1 MQIALNPSPFNEKL
15 DAEDMKKNSIFLLNE
30 VEGFQLTGEKETAAI
45 IAKLRFLFPHAR
57 FMLTLGKDGAVYVDE
72 KQQVFQPIF
81 KVKAVDT
88 TAAGDT
94 FTGYFLA
101 GLSEGLP
108 IEEVLRM
115 SAKASSIAV
124 TREGAV
130 PSIPY
135 RAEVL
140 EALQA

>member
-1 MQIALNPSPFNEKL
+1 MRGYYGRFV
-15 DAEDMKKNSIFLLNE
+15 FL
-30 VEGFQLTGEKETAAI
+30 QT
-45 IAKLRFLFPHAR
+45 
-57 FMLTLGKDGAVYVDE
+57 YSSE
-72 KQQVFQPIF
+72 KQNKKID
-81 KVKAVDT
+81 KAVDT

-108 IEEVLRM
+108 MEQVLRM

-135 RAEVL
+135 REEVMA
-140 EALQA
+140 ALATE

>member
-1 MQIALNPSPFNEKL
+1 M
-15 DAEDMKKNSIFLLNE
+15 
-30 VEGFQLTGEKETAAI
+30 
-45 IAKLRFLFPHAR
+45 LFR
-57 FMLTLGKDGAVYVDE
+57 S
-72 KQQVFQPIF
+72 
-81 KVKAVDT
+81 VDT

-101 GLSEGLP
+101 GLADGLP
-108 IEEVLRM
+108 MEEVLRM